1 MFGAVSDTGM
11 VSAAKKASLKTKS
24 LNVNVGES
32 KKITIKKKVSKRT
45 YTFTSSKKK
54 VAKVNKKGKVTG
66 VKSGKANITVKEVGA
81 FYKDRRCL

>member
-1 MFGAVSDTGM
+1 MYYKSAKKIVCFLMAAAMMVGAVSDTGM

-54 VAKVNKKGKVTG
+54 VAKVNEKQ
-66 VKSGKANITVKEVGA
+66 I
-81 FYKDRRCL
+81 